1 MTYLVSIYRW
11 PSPKAM
17 ITQDRYAPHSY
28 REVKALSNR
37 APCWG
42 RVQAGIETEIE
53 MLLPMTLPMQAAVE
67 RHSRE

>member
-1 MTYLVSIYRW
+1 
-11 PSPKAM
+11 M